1 MDGHAVIV
9 LVVVTS
15 RVSVVG
21 SSESVGT
28 ISPEAVAGE
37 MSTVVSMVGDAV
49 ASAAVMGQTVVD
61 TTIVSVVTY
70 VF

>member
-1 MDGHAVIV
+1 VDGHAVIV